1 MVSSARRLALLS
13 ALVLSVPAAAAGQGP
28 QCLPLLAQISVR
40 YVACPADFASPLGL
54 CTAGTLRGL
63 GGHVL
68 GTTRFRALTAAP
80 GAGLSPDV
88 VAPTTLSYAG
98 DLELTLPWGVLMVR
112 DVGLSDGAAAT
123 FTEMGQ
129 VVGGSRGL
137 ANTTGNLFVS
147 GSTRPDGFDGTVTGQ
162 LCR

>member
-13 ALVLSVPAAAAGQGP
+13 AVLFAPAALAQG

-40 YVACPADFASPLGL
+40 YVPCPADFASPLGL
-54 CTAGTLRGL
+54 CTAGTLRGP
-63 GGHVL
+63 GRIVL
-68 GTTRFRALTAAP
+68 GTTRFRALTASP
-80 GAGLSPDV
+80 GAGLSADV

-98 DLELTLPWGVLMVR
+98 DLELSLPWGVLMVR

-129 VVGGSRGL
+129 VVSGSGGL
-137 ANTTGNLFVS
+137 AGMTGNLFVS
-147 GSTRPDGFDGTVTGQ
+147 GSTRADGFDGTVTGQ